1 MKRVILVISILV
13 VSLSSTFGQVD
24 NSYKSTLKKMLVVAG
39 SEQTFNSAIKQMFSM
54 YKQQKTNVPDS
65 IWVDLE
71 QEMSKTSIDDLVN
84 MILPV
89 YQKYLTET
97 DLNGIIEFYQT
108 PIGKKYAEKTP
119 LIMQES
125 MQVGQQ
131 WGMEIG
137 KKFEEKLKKK
147 GY

>member
-1 MKRVILVISILV
+1 MKRAILVISILV
-13 VSLSSTFGQVD
+13 VSISSTFGQVD
-24 NSYKSTLKKMLVVAG
+24 NSYKSTLKKMLQVAG
-39 SEQTFNSAIKQMFSM
+39 SEETFNTAIKQMFSM

-89 YQKYLTET
+89 YQKYLTEA

-125 MQVGQQ
+125 IQVGQQ

-137 KKFEEKLKKK
+137 KKFEDKLKKK